1 MNKLMQPSSM
11 REWWEEAVQQLR
23 QQLGWQ
29 LGYSCIAA
37 AVAVLAL
44 WRLVP
49 ITVLGGWWLVTIGIS
64 YLQQLWLEH
73 PDSPMHPGTELHR
86 PWVFQWL
93 ILIALQGT
101 AWGLAAT
108 LLISGEGLQVAPPE
122 WLQQLLIL
130 ALLVLTLP
138 TALWLSKLFPPT
150 LIYLLCAL
158 LLPAL
163 WLHFSGLQGPLPFLI
178 SVSCLLL
185 LAYSVLQSFRLL
197 ATTARQQEFRL
208 EQAHQRESQAM
219 QEKQTAEEQTMTMA
233 SLLYQD
239 ALTHIANRRHFDDF
253 LEREWRR
260 GVRSAS
266 TLSLLMLDIDFFKSY
281 NDQFGHPA
289 GDRCLQRVAG
299 ILDGLLKR
307 PGDLVARYGGEEFAV
322 ILAETDAHS
331 ARALAEQMRHAVVSA
346 GIDHPHSRAANTV
359 SISLGVAT
367 MEPNREHAMGTL
379 IQQAD
384 QALYQAKA
392 AGRNQLVV
400 YVETPDP
407 ERYPE

>member
-1 MNKLMQPSSM
+1 MQPSSM

-29 LGYSCIAA
+29 LGYSCVVAA
-37 AVAVLAL
+37 CVVLAL

-49 ITVLGGWWLVTIGIS
+49 VSVLCGWCLITVGLS

-73 PDSPMHPGTELHR
+73 PDSPVHPGPELNR
-86 PWVFQWL
+86 SWVFQWL
-93 ILIALQGT
+93 GLVALQGT
-101 AWGLAAT
+101 AWGLAAA
-108 LLISGEGLQVAPPE
+108 LLINGEGLPAPPPE
-122 WLQQLLIL
+122 WLRQLLIL

-138 TALWLSKLFPPT
+138 TALWLSKLFPPM
-150 LIYLLCAL
+150 LLYLLCAL

-197 ATTARQQEFRL
+197 ASTTRQQEFRL
-208 EQAHQRESQAM
+208 EQARQRESQAM

-239 ALTHIANRRHFDDF
+239 ALTLIANRRHFDDF

-260 GVRSAS
+260 SVRNAS

-299 ILDGLLKR
+299 ILSSLLKR
-307 PGDLVARYGGEEFAV
+307 PGDLVARYGGEEFAA

-331 ARALAEQMRHAVVSA
+331 ARTIAEQMRHAVVSA

-359 SISLGVAT
+359 SISLGVVT
-367 MEPNREHAMGTL
+367 MEPTRGHSMET
-379 IQQAD
+379 IVQQAD

-392 AGRNQLVV
+392 AGRNQVVV
-400 YVETPDP
+400 YTEIPDP

>member
-1 MNKLMQPSSM
+1 MKPSSM

-37 AVAVLAL
+37 ACVVLAL
-44 WRLVP
+44 WQLVP
-49 ITVLGGWWLVTIGIS
+49 VSVLCGWCLITVGLS

-73 PDSPMHPGTELHR
+73 PDSPMHPGPELNR
-86 PWVFQWL
+86 SWVFQWL
-93 ILIALQGT
+93 GLVALQGT
-101 AWGLAAT
+101 AWGLAAA
-108 LLISGEGLQVAPPE
+108 LLINGEGLPAPPPE
-122 WLQQLLIL
+122 WLRQLLIL
-130 ALLVLTLP
+130 ALLVLTMP
-138 TALWLSKLFPPT
+138 TALWLSKLFPPM
-150 LIYLLCAL
+150 LLYLLCAL

-163 WLHFSGLQGPLPFLI
+163 WLHFSGLQSPLPFLI

-197 ATTARQQEFRL
+197 ATTTRQQEFRL

-239 ALTHIANRRHFDDF
+239 ALTLIANRRHFDDF

-260 GVRSAS
+260 GVRNAS

-299 ILDGLLKR
+299 ILSSLLKR

-331 ARALAEQMRHAVVSA
+331 ARTIAEQMRHAVISA

-359 SISLGVAT
+359 SISLGVVT
-367 MEPNREHAMGTL
+367 MEPTRGHSMET
-379 IQQAD
+379 IVQQAD

-392 AGRNQLVV
+392 AGRNQVVV
-400 YVETPDP
+400 YTEIPDP